1 MTGPKGFFSSKM
13 KKNIFLLIFFLFFL
27 LHLESCH
34 TAHDVAYMQ
43 DLEGQSS
50 ITAVPTAA
58 IRLRPEDKVQILVC
72 GSDPELA
79 ASFNLQFA
87 GNQHFGTNNNRTL
100 GYTVDSEGNI
110 RIPVLGTVH
119 VAGLNRE
126 EIASLIENTLAER
139 NLLKDPVVTVEF
151 LNLAVYV
158 WGDINHPCEIP
169 ITRNTLTLPEALS
182 MAGDLAITGKRHNVL
197 VVRQEGDHLVP
208 YRVDLRSSQNLFW
221 SPVYYLQQNDQ
232 IYIEP
237 NTARTSQSTVNG
249 RSFLTPAFW
258 ISMFTFAV
266 SVVTLI
272 TK

>member
-1 MTGPKGFFSSKM
+1 MKAHLFTLSLLVFISSFFV
-13 KKNIFLLIFFLFFL
+13 
-27 LHLESCH
+27 SCR
-34 TAHDVAYMQ
+34 TAQDVAYMQ
-43 DLEGQSS
+43 DLKEHASL
-50 ITAVPTAA
+50 TAVPTAA

-72 GSDPELA
+72 GSDLELA
-79 ASFNLQFA
+79 ASFNLQISNHQQLGG
-87 GNQHFGTNNNRTL
+87 GNNYRTM

-110 RIPVLGTVH
+110 RIPVLGSVH

-126 EIASLIENTLAER
+126 EIAALIEKTLTER

-208 YRVDLRSSQNLFW
+208 YRVDLRSSQSIFW

-249 RSFLTPAFW
+249 RSILTPAFW

-266 SVVTLI
+266 SLVTLLR
-272 TK
+272 K

>member
-1 MTGPKGFFSSKM
+1 MYFVPFIM
-13 KKNIFLLIFFLFFL
+13 KYYFILLSL
-27 LHLESCH
+27 LLSLVLPSCH
-34 TAHDVAYMQ
+34 TVHDVAYMQ

-50 ITAVPTAA
+50 IVATPTAA

-79 ASFNLQFA
+79 ASFNLQLT
-87 GNQHFGTNNNRTL
+87 GNQNLVGNSNRTI

-110 RIPVLGTVH
+110 RIPVLGSVH

-126 EIASLIENTLAER
+126 EIADLIEKTLSER

-151 LNLAVYV
+151 LNLSVYV
-158 WGDINHPCEIP
+158 WGDISHPCEIP
-169 ITRNTLTLPEALS
+169 IVRNTLTLPEALS
-182 MAGDLAITGKRHNVL
+182 MAGDLAITGKRDNVL
-197 VVRQEGDHLVP
+197 VVRQEGDQLVP

-237 NTARTSQSTVNG
+237 NKARTTQSTVNG

-258 ISMFTFAV
+258 ISIFTFAV
-266 SVVTLI
+266 SVFTLL
-272 TK
+272 K

>member
-1 MTGPKGFFSSKM
+1 M
-13 KKNIFLLIFFLFFL
+13 KNHFLSFIFLLSFVITLA
-27 LHLESCH
+27 SCH
-34 TAHDVAYMQ
+34 TIQDVAYMQ

-72 GSDPELA
+72 GSDPDLA
-79 ASFNLQFA
+79 ASFNLQVT
-87 GNQHFGTNNNRTL
+87 GNQHLNAGGNNRAM
-100 GYTVDSEGNI
+100 GYTVDSDGNI

-126 EIASLIENTLAER
+126 EIARLIENTLTER

-158 WGDINHPCEIP
+158 WGDINHPTEIP

-197 VVRQEGDHLVP
+197 VVRQEGDHMVP
-208 YRVDLRSSQNLFW
+208 YRVDLRSSQSLFW
-221 SPVYYLQQNDQ
+221 SPVYYLQQHDQ

-237 NTARTSQSTVNG
+237 NAARTSQSTVNG
-249 RSFLTPAFW
+249 RSIMTPAFW

-266 SVVTLI
+266 SVITLI
-272 TK
+272 KK

>member
-1 MTGPKGFFSSKM
+1 M
-13 KKNIFLLIFFLFFL
+13 KLQSLTIALSLFVSLFFT
-27 LHLESCH
+27 SCH

-43 DLEGQSS
+43 DLKEQTSV
-50 ITAVPTAA
+50 TAVPTAA

-79 ASFNLQFA
+79 SSFNLQFSN
-87 GNQHFGTNNNRTL
+87 NQHLGGSSNRTL

-110 RIPVLGTVH
+110 RIPVLGSVH

-126 EIASLIENTLAER
+126 EIARLIENTLTER

-158 WGDINHPCEIP
+158 WGDINHPSEIP

-208 YRVDLRSSQNLFW
+208 YRVDLRSSQSLFW

-237 NTARTSQSTVNG
+237 NPARKSQSTVNG
-249 RSFLTPAFW
+249 RSIMTPSFW

-266 SVVTLI
+266 SVITLL
-272 TK
+272 KK

>member
-1 MTGPKGFFSSKM
+1 MKERFFT
-13 KKNIFLLIFFLFFL
+13 LIFSLFFL
-27 LHLESCH
+27 LLLGSCH
-34 TAHDVAYMQ
+34 TAQDVAYMQ

-79 ASFNLQFA
+79 ASFNLQLSSSQHLG
-87 GNQHFGTNNNRTL
+87 GNTNRSM

-110 RIPVLGTVH
+110 KIPVLGSVH
-119 VAGLNRE
+119 VAGLNRQ
-126 EIASLIENTLAER
+126 EIARLIENTLTER

-151 LNLAVYV
+151 LNLSVYV
-158 WGDINHPCEIP
+158 WGDINHPSEIP

-197 VVRQEGDHLVP
+197 VVRQEGDHLIP
-208 YRVDLRSSQNLFW
+208 YRVDLRSSQSLFW

-237 NTARTSQSTVNG
+237 NTARTAQSTVNG
-249 RSFLTPAFW
+249 RSFLTPSFW

-266 SVVTLI
+266 SVVTLL

>member
-1 MTGPKGFFSSKM
+1 M
-13 KKNIFLLIFFLFFL
+13 KNHVISLLSFIVSLFIL
-27 LHLESCH
+27 VSCH
-34 TAHDVAYMQ
+34 TAQDVAYMQ

-79 ASFNLQFA
+79 ASFNLQLS
-87 GNQHFGTNNNRTL
+87 GNQHFGNSNNRTM
-100 GYTVDSEGNI
+100 GYTVDSEGNVK
-110 RIPVLGTVH
+110 IPVLGTVH

-126 EIASLIENTLAER
+126 EIARLIEDTLTER

-151 LNLAVYV
+151 LNLSVYV
-158 WGDINHPCEIP
+158 WGDISRPSEIP

-237 NTARTSQSTVNG
+237 NTARTAQSTVNG
-249 RSFLTPAFW
+249 RSILTPSFW

-266 SVVTLI
+266 SVVTLL
-272 TK
+272 KK

>member
-1 MTGPKGFFSSKM
+1 
-13 KKNIFLLIFFLFFL
+13 
-27 LHLESCH
+27 
-34 TAHDVAYMQ
+34 MQ
-43 DLEGQSS
+43 DIAEQTSF
-50 ITAVPTAA
+50 TAVPTAP

-79 ASFNLQFA
+79 SSFNLQVSN
-87 GNQHFGTNNNRTL
+87 NQSLGGNNRTM
-100 GYTVDSEGNI
+100 GYTVDSKGDI
-110 RIPVLGTVH
+110 RIPVLGSVH

-126 EIASLIENTLAER
+126 EIARLIENTLTER

-151 LNLAVYV
+151 LNLSVFV
-158 WGDINHPCEIP
+158 WGDINRPCEVP

-197 VVRQEGDHLVP
+197 VVRQEGDHIIP

-249 RSFLTPAFW
+249 RSLLTPSFW

-266 SVVTLI
+266 SVITLLS
-272 TK
+272 K

>member
-1 MTGPKGFFSSKM
+1 MEFYTKM
-13 KKNIFLLIFFLFFL
+13 KNRVFSLILFLFFL
-27 LHLESCH
+27 IFLSSCR

-43 DLEGQSS
+43 DLKEQTS

-79 ASFNLQFA
+79 ASFNLQVS
-87 GNQHFGTNNNRTL
+87 GNQHLGGSNNRTM

-110 RIPVLGTVH
+110 RIPVLGSVH

-126 EIASLIENTLAER
+126 EIARLIENTLTER

-158 WGDINHPCEIP
+158 WGDISHPSEIP

-237 NTARTSQSTVNG
+237 NATRTSQSTVNG
-249 RSFLTPAFW
+249 RSIMTPAFW

-266 SVVTLI
+266 SVITLI
-272 TK
+272 KK

>member
-1 MTGPKGFFSSKM
+1 MRTYSFTILFSLLFSL
-13 KKNIFLLIFFLFFL
+13 FLV
-27 LHLESCH
+27 SCH
-34 TAHDVAYMQ
+34 TAQDVAYMQ
-43 DLEGQSS
+43 DINSQTP

-58 IRLRPEDKVQILVC
+58 IRLRPEDKVQIIVC

-79 ASFNLQFA
+79 ASFNLQVSN
-87 GNQHFGTNNNRTL
+87 NQHLGGGNNRSM

-110 RIPVLGTVH
+110 KIPVLGSVH
-119 VAGLNRE
+119 VAGLNRQ
-126 EIASLIENTLAER
+126 EIARLIENTLTER

-151 LNLAVYV
+151 LNLSVYV
-158 WGDINHPCEIP
+158 WGDISHPSEIP

-182 MAGDLAITGKRHNVL
+182 MAGDLSITGKRHNVL

-237 NTARTSQSTVNG
+237 NPARTAQSTVNG
-249 RSFLTPAFW
+249 RSVLTPAFW

-266 SVVTLI
+266 SVVTLL
-272 TK
+272 K